1 MFKWEVII
9 IEQSKTDKAKND
21 IALFRYGLI
30 ASLVNNTYEDKSK
43 EEYYRRI
50 ALDTYTLNG
59 KEIKFRA
66 STIKSWYL
74 DYQKFGYEGLI
85 PKTRTDLNTSRKLS
99 LSVQQKI
106 IDYKKK
112 YPHISGTLIYQ
123 KLIEEGYI
131 KELTVSKST
140 ILKFIR
146 DNYLLFGDNGKVD
159 RRAFEME
166 FANQMWDA
174 DTSVGPYLTIDN
186 KKIKTYL
193 IAIIDDASRLITNA
207 KFYFEDNAIN
217 FQKTFKGA
225 LKKYGIPQRIFLDNG
240 KTYKNEQL
248 SIICANCGMELIYTK
263 PYSPQSKA
271 KIERWFHT
279 MKETWMRGIN
289 WEDIKD
295 INELNDMLNDFV
307 NKYNNKVH
315 SSLSSEEINISPNQ
329 RWFRDQDKI
338 RKIDNNQIDE
348 YFLHTA
354 YPTIRSDSIAHI
366 KKIEYEVPTKY
377 IGKKITIK
385 YDFEDRTKAWIYEN
399 GKKVEEIH
407 IVDKIANSKIKRKET
422 MY

>member
-1 MFKWEVII
+1 MII
-9 IEQSKTDKAKND
+9 IEQSKRDKAKND

-30 ASLVNNTYEDKSK
+30 VSLINNTYEDKSK
-43 EEYYRRI
+43 EEYYRRM

-66 STIKSWYL
+66 STIKGWYL
-74 DYQKFGYEGLI
+74 DYQKLGYEGLI

-99 LSVQQKI
+99 LNAQQKI

-146 DNYLLFGDNGKVD
+146 DNYLLFGDDGKVD

-207 KFYFEDNAIN
+207 RFYFEDNAIN

-248 SIICANCGMELIYTK
+248 SIICANCGIELIYTK

-295 INELNDMLNDFV
+295 INELNNMLNDFV

-315 SSLSSEEINISPNQ
+315 SSLSSEKINISPNQ

-348 YFLHTA
+348 SFLHTA

-399 GKKVEEIH
+399 GKKVEAIH